1 MPRPEARL
9 HDVTEIE
16 QNLRVIRKLMERGQ
30 RYEAITGRG
39 SLLAG
44 LLAIAVGVAADR
56 AGVASVRFVALWA
69 LVACACVAWVG
80 VNAARAARAGAEAR
94 RLTSQGRAV
103 LRAVAP
109 AYLAA
114 AALTASA
121 VASAWLPLPPIWL
134 LLHGTAILATS
145 YHSPPRL
152 AAFRWCVLAA
162 GAASLALP
170 PSVLA
175 AHANLVM
182 AASFGGLHLA
192 YGIFSLARPLPP
204 TD

>member
-1 MPRPEARL
+1 M

-44 LLAIAVGVAADR
+44 LLAMTAGVAADR
-56 AGVASVRFVALWA
+56 ARVAGLRFVLLWA
-69 LVACACVAWVG
+69 VVACACVAWVAF
-80 VNAARAARAGAEAR
+80 NAARAARAGTEAR

-103 LRAVAP
+103 LRAVLP

-114 AALTASA
+114 IALTAHA
-121 VASAWLPLPPIWL
+121 VAVSWLPLPPLWL

-152 AAFRWCVLAA
+152 VVFGWCVLAV
-162 GAASLALP
+162 GVASLALP
-170 PSVLA
+170 LPVLA
-175 AHANLVM
+175 THGNLVM
-182 AASFGGLHLA
+182 AGTFGTLHLA
-192 YGIFSLARPLPP
+192 FGLFSLARPLPSP
-204 TD
+204 D